1 MRPLSATE
9 CISPA
14 IERIKLVLFTPFRK
28 GRTWK
33 LCGTA
38 YLCRAGVMFFPC
50 PLIYL
55 AALPWARQAGMT
67 AAILLVVG
75 TLLFTVISV
84 LLFYLCSRLQ
94 FAFFDIVINRGEFVA
109 PAWRKYGRSSL
120 SWTGFK
126 LLIGTLATLVF
137 AVPIA
142 AFIRHLIPL
151 FQAMLNF
158 TPGQPPPLQFMA
170 AFYGGYAVF
179 IVVMGG
185 FYIVSSLLGDFVLP
199 SLALEDT
206 GLSEAFRRMMELIR
220 REPGEFFIYTL
231 LKLGFG
237 FAAYMGVTIAWEIL
251 FVILTLIVGTVVF
264 LFGLLLHLLGV
275 PPLVLSGLAF
285 LIVGLWYLF
294 LLYSIVFPLG
304 AVLTFL
310 DAYADYFLGGR
321 YPMLGDLLDR
331 STPPAR
337 PPYYPPYYPPPPPS
351 IAGRNL
357 EPPDKI
363 QE

>member
-1 MRPLSATE
+1 MS
-9 CISPA
+9 
-14 IERIKLVLFTPFRK
+14 
-28 GRTWK
+28 
-33 LCGTA
+33 
-38 YLCRAGVMFFPC
+38 
-50 PLIYL
+50 
-55 AALPWARQAGMT
+55 
-67 AAILLVVG
+67 
-75 TLLFTVISV
+75 
-84 LLFYLCSRLQ
+84 
-94 FAFFDIVINRGEFVA
+94 
-109 PAWRKYGRSSL
+109 
-120 SWTGFK
+120 
-126 LLIGTLATLVF
+126 
-137 AVPIA
+137 
-142 AFIRHLIPL
+142 
-151 FQAMLNF
+151 
-158 TPGQPPPLQFMA
+158 
-170 AFYGGYAVF
+170 
-179 IVVMGG
+179 
-185 FYIVSSLLGDFVLP
+185 
-199 SLALEDT
+199 
-206 GLSEAFRRMMELIR
+206 
-220 REPGEFFIYTL
+220 
-231 LKLGFG
+231 
-237 FAAYMGVTIAWEIL
+237 VTIAWEIL
-251 FVILTLIVGTVVF
+251 FIILTLIVGTVVF